1 MAIYIFAFRS
11 GKPAFGHSS
20 TRERTK
26 QEELNISNQPI
37 IFNIT
42 YTPWK
47 IKSNATAEER
57 AKFEHERPYYEMSD
71 SGNNIYKYMTS
82 DRKLNGENSKTETTS
97 LINYFEKST
106 GVFNG
111 DGVITQEQLRQI
123 QQRAH
128 APKNIWHG
136 FISLN
141 KEMSHK
147 IDTPEKCMRLV
158 KRTFGEFFKDMGLD
172 PNNIDLICALHKDK
186 PHHLHI
192 HLWFAEKEP
201 KCKYRKKQTEYRHKG
216 KIDKRVL
223 DRMHVRLRRIG
234 QVFL

>member
-57 AKFEHERPYYEMSD
+57 AKFERERPYYEMSD

-82 DRKLNGENSKTETTS
+82 DRKLNGENCKQCWAFTHCTLCARHADDHGKLS
-97 LINYFEKST
+97 
-106 GVFNG
+106 G
-111 DGVITQEQLRQI
+111 DFKNSFCNRVRYGMERRLMTYIMMKEC
-123 QQRAH
+123 QR
-128 APKNIWHG
+128 
-136 FISLN
+136 
-141 KEMSHK
+141 
-147 IDTPEKCMRLV
+147 
-158 KRTFGEFFKDMGLD
+158 GE
-172 PNNIDLICALHKDK
+172 
-186 PHHLHI
+186 
-192 HLWFAEKEP
+192 
-201 KCKYRKKQTEYRHKG
+201 
-216 KIDKRVL
+216 
-223 DRMHVRLRRIG
+223 IG
-234 QVFL
+234 S